1 MVQSGSRQVVWKR
14 CMLAVETMRCNWV
27 VCYMCLFGGMGMV
40 LVLREGCCV
49 PRKVGVV
56 VCFV

>member
-1 MVQSGSRQVVWKR
+1 
-14 CMLAVETMRCNWV
+14 MLAVEAMKCNWA
-27 VCYMCLFGGMGMV
+27 VCYVCLFGEMGMV